1 MHCVLKLDQLHS
13 DHNIYLYRL
22 YKTFKDRKFV
32 YMMLE
37 VCLGGEVWTILRDH
51 GSFDETTT
59 RFVVACVLEA
69 FQYLHSKGI
78 IYRDLKPE
86 NLLLDNQGYI
96 KLVSRDQMTFM
107 ISYVCSYK

>member
-1 MHCVLKLDQLHS
+1 ML
-13 DHNIYLYRL
+13 
-22 YKTFKDRKFV
+22 
-32 YMMLE
+32 LE

-51 GSFDETTT
+51 GSFDETTS

-86 NLLLDNQGYI
+86 NLLLDNRGYI
-96 KLVSRDQMTFM
+96 KLVSLTAATVKL
-107 ISYVCSYK
+107 ISRKDLNFWLFFP

>member
-1 MHCVLKLDQLHS
+1 
-13 DHNIYLYRL
+13 
-22 YKTFKDRKFV
+22 V
-32 YMMLE
+32 YMLLE

-51 GSFDETTT
+51 GSFDETTS

-86 NLLLDNQGYI
+86 NLLLDNRGYI
-96 KLVSRDQMTFM
+96 KLVSTKLQSGQLVLGDTWYICF
-107 ISYVCSYK
+107 I

>member
-1 MHCVLKLDQLHS
+1 ML
-13 DHNIYLYRL
+13 
-22 YKTFKDRKFV
+22 
-32 YMMLE
+32 LE

-51 GSFDETTT
+51 GSFDETTS

-86 NLLLDNQGYI
+86 NLLLDNRGYI
-96 KLVSRDQMTFM
+96 KLVSTKLQSGQLVLGDTWYICF
-107 ISYVCSYK
+107 I

>member
-1 MHCVLKLDQLHS
+1 M
-13 DHNIYLYRL
+13 
-22 YKTFKDRKFV
+22 
-32 YMMLE
+32 
-37 VCLGGEVWTILRDH
+37 WTILRDH

-86 NLLLDNQGYI
+86 NLLLDNNGYI
-96 KLVSRDQMTFM
+96 KLVSYLLVSNPEFSFYDTSTRQFATPIPEHHLHF
-107 ISYVCSYK
+107 I

>member
-1 MHCVLKLDQLHS
+1 M
-13 DHNIYLYRL
+13 
-22 YKTFKDRKFV
+22 
-32 YMMLE
+32 
-37 VCLGGEVWTILRDH
+37 WTILRDH

-86 NLLLDNQGYI
+86 NLLLDNNGYI
-96 KLVSRDQMTFM
+96 KLVSCLFVFNPEFSFYDTSSRQFATP
-107 ISYVCSYK
+107 IPEHQLHYI

>member
-1 MHCVLKLDQLHS
+1 M
-13 DHNIYLYRL
+13 
-22 YKTFKDRKFV
+22 

-51 GSFDETTT
+51 GSFDESTT

-86 NLLLDNQGYI
+86 NLLLDNNGYI
-96 KLVSRDQMTFM
+96 KLVIFSCLPQKSFFF
-107 ISYVCSYK
+107 

>member
-1 MHCVLKLDQLHS
+1 
-13 DHNIYLYRL
+13 
-22 YKTFKDRKFV
+22 
-32 YMMLE
+32 

-51 GSFDETTT
+51 GSFDETTS

-86 NLLLDNQGYI
+86 NLLLDNRGYI
-96 KLVSRDQMTFM
+96 KLVSTKLQSGQLVLGDTWYICF
-107 ISYVCSYK
+107 I